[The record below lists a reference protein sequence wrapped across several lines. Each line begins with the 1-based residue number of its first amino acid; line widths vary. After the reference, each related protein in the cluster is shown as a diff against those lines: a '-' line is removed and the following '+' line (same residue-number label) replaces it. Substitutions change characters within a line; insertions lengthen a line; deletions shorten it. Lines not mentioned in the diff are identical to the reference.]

1 MKVYRI
7 ISESSNQPF
16 KNIKNK
22 YNLLNTHHYD
32 TTREYVHFF
41 RYGAFANY
49 FYKLNE
55 GYGKIMIAD
64 ISKEILDKYKGFGL
78 YVYEG
83 ELTPIPEYAI
93 PKDEFDIKDIL
104 LLTQNLS
111 VLPEIENDEIEFKHY
126 LELVNKLKEEK
137 KNVDTIITILSK
149 IEDLDSLHINNASI
163 DNDVKR
169 K

>member
-1 MKVYRI
+1 
-7 ISESSNQPF
+7 
-16 KNIKNK
+16 
-22 YNLLNTHHYD
+22 
-32 TTREYVHFF
+32 
-41 RYGAFANY
+41 
-49 FYKLNE
+49 
-55 GYGKIMIAD
+55 MIAD

-93 PKDEFDIKDIL
+93 PKDEFDIKDIV

-149 IEDLDSLHINNASI
+149 IEDLDSLHINNANI